1 MKSLLIKAALAAAL
15 ASASLA
21 VSAIGR
27 VADVNVIDRNTG
39 QILPV
44 HFHRG
49 EYWVAGQPGGKY
61 AIQIRNSRGP
71 RLLAVTSV
79 DGLNVLSGE
88 TADFGQSGYVFE
100 SGQRYGIEGWR
111 KSDSEVAA
119 FVFTAS
125 GDSYAERVGKP
136 RDMGV
141 IGVALF
147 RERPPVALYSPP
159 VISQLQEAP
168 APSHAPQTANLAD
181 KFLGSASGEAQ
192 TPPKPTPAPAST
204 PAPAA
209 VRAAPAAPSAAPA
222 PMAKPTDPGMP
233 SEAIAS
239 KAAPGMD
246 RERSASVL
254 PSPLPGSK
262 LGTAHGERE
271 TSVVSRT
278 QFVRNSPQPDE
289 IVRIRY
295 DSHANLIA
303 LGILPNPRVQ
313 PAPNAFPGA
322 TASYVPDPPAWR

>member
-1 MKSLLIKAALAAAL
+1 MKSLFFKTTLAVAI
-15 ASASLA
+15 ASASLTASA
-21 VSAIGR
+21 VGR

-39 QILPV
+39 QTLPV
-44 HFHRG
+44 TYHRG
-49 EYWVAGQPGGKY
+49 EYWIAGQPGAKY

-71 RLLAVTSV
+71 RVLAVTSV

-88 TADFGQSGYVFE
+88 TADYGQSGYVFE

-111 KSDSEVAA
+111 KSDQEIAA

-125 GDSYAERVGKP
+125 GDSYAERIGKP

-159 VISQLQEAP
+159 VIAHRHESPAPSSAEFSDKLRESSAGATQAPSAKSAPTMPPAQSAAAP
-168 APSHAPQTANLAD
+168 APIAQADANAR
-181 KFLGSASGEAQ
+181 
-192 TPPKPTPAPAST
+192 
-204 PAPAA
+204 
-209 VRAAPAAPSAAPA
+209 RAAPAMERERSGSAMPA
-222 PMAKPTDPGMP
+222 PM
-233 SEAIAS
+233 
-239 KAAPGMD
+239 
-246 RERSASVL
+246 
-254 PSPLPGSK
+254 PSPK

-271 TSVVSRT
+271 TSIVSRT

-289 IVRIRY
+289 IIRIRY

-303 LGILPNPRVQ
+303 MGILPSPRTQ

>member
-1 MKSLLIKAALAAAL
+1 MKSLFLKTALAAAL

-21 VSAIGR
+21 ASAIGR

-39 QILPV
+39 QTLPV

-49 EYWVAGQPGGKY
+49 EYWVAGQPGAKY

-71 RLLAVTSV
+71 RVLAVTSV

-159 VISQLQEAP
+159 VISQRSESP
-168 APSHAPQTANLAD
+168 EPSSADLPD
-181 KFLGSASGEAQ
+181 KFRENASGTAQ
-192 TPPKPTPAPAST
+192 AP
-204 PAPAA
+204 
-209 VRAAPAAPSAAPA
+209 
-222 PMAKPTDPGMP
+222 
-233 SEAIAS
+233 AS
-239 KAAPGMD
+239 KAAPAMREPAPAAAATAPSPAPTAAAAQAD
-246 RERSASVL
+246 ARSRKAAPAMERERYAALPAPL
-254 PSPLPGSK
+254 PSPK

-271 TSVVSRT
+271 TSIVSRT

-289 IVRIRY
+289 IIRIRY
-295 DSHANLIA
+295 DSHANLVA
-303 LGILPNPRVQ
+303 LGLIPSPRVQ
-313 PAPNAFPGA
+313 PVPNAFPGA

>member
-1 MKSLLIKAALAAAL
+1 MKSLFIKTALAIAL

-21 VSAIGR
+21 ASAVGR

-39 QILPV
+39 QSLPV
-44 HFHRG
+44 TYHRG
-49 EYWVAGQPGGKY
+49 EYWVAGQPGAKY

-71 RLLAVTSV
+71 RVLAVMSV

-125 GDSYAERVGKP
+125 GDSYAERIGKP
-136 RDMGV
+136 RDVGV

-147 RERPPVALYSPP
+147 RERPPVAVYHPP
-159 VISQLQEAP
+159 AVLHRHESAKSSLKDRLET
-168 APSHAPQTANLAD
+168 SSETNAD
-181 KFLGSASGEAQ
+181 T
-192 TPPKPTPAPAST
+192 TP
-204 PAPAA
+204 
-209 VRAAPAAPSAAPA
+209 APSAAP
-222 PMAKPTDPGMP
+222 PTAQPP
-233 SEAIAS
+233 SRADAS
-239 KAAPGMD
+239 SRKAAPST
-246 RERSASVL
+246 ERSAAL
-254 PSPLPGSK
+254 PAPMPSPK

-271 TSVVSRT
+271 TSIVSRT

-289 IVRIRY
+289 IIRIRY

-303 LGILPNPRVQ
+303 MGILPSPRTQ
-313 PAPNAFPGA
+313 PMPNAFPGA
-322 TASYVPDPPAWR
+322 AASYVPDPPAWR

>member
-1 MKSLLIKAALAAAL
+1 MKSLCFKTALAVAI

-21 VSAIGR
+21 ASAVGR

-39 QILPV
+39 RTLPV
-44 HFHRG
+44 YFHQG
-49 EYWVAGQPGGKY
+49 EYWVAGQPGAKY

-71 RLLAVTSV
+71 RVLAVTSV

-125 GDSYAERVGKP
+125 GDSYAERIGKP
-136 RDMGV
+136 RDLGV

-159 VISQLQEAP
+159 AMTHRPEST
-168 APSHAPQTANLAD
+168 APSSADLSD
-181 KFLGSASGEAQ
+181 KFRESASGTAQ
-192 TPPKPTPAPAST
+192 AP
-204 PAPAA
+204 
-209 VRAAPAAPSAAPA
+209 
-222 PMAKPTDPGMP
+222 
-233 SEAIAS
+233 AS
-239 KAAPGMD
+239 KAAPIMREPAPSAAAAAPAPAPATPSAQADAGSRKAAPAME
-246 RERSASVL
+246 RERAAAAL
-254 PSPLPGSK
+254 APLPGAK

-271 TSVVSRT
+271 TSIVSRT

-289 IVRIRY
+289 IIRIRY

-303 LGILPNPRVQ
+303 LGVLPSPRVQ
-313 PAPNAFPGA
+313 PVPNAFPGA

>member
-1 MKSLLIKAALAAAL
+1 MKSLFFKTAFTLAI
-15 ASASLA
+15 ASASLGASA
-21 VSAIGR
+21 VGR
-27 VADVNVIDRNTG
+27 LADVNVIDRNTG
-39 QILPV
+39 QTLTV
-44 HFHRG
+44 TYHRG
-49 EYWVAGQPGGKY
+49 EYWIAGQPGAKY
-61 AIQIRNSRGP
+61 AIQIRNSQGSRV
-71 RLLAVTSV
+71 LAVTSV

-111 KSDSEVAA
+111 KSDQEIAA

-136 RDMGV
+136 HDMGV

-159 VISQLQEAP
+159 VVAHRHESP
-168 APSHAPQTANLAD
+168 TPSSANLLD
-181 KFLGSASGEAQ
+181 KFLD
-192 TPPKPTPAPAST
+192 
-204 PAPAA
+204 
-209 VRAAPAAPSAAPA
+209 SAAGSTQA
-222 PMAKPTDPGMP
+222 P
-233 SEAIAS
+233 AS
-239 KAAPGMD
+239 KAAPIMAPAPAAAAPSPAPVAQAD
-246 RERSASVL
+246 ASARKAAPAMERERSSSALPDPMPASIPV
-254 PSPLPGSK
+254 PLPGSK

-303 LGILPNPRVQ
+303 LGILPSPRVQ
-313 PAPNAFPGA
+313 PAPNAFPSA
-322 TASYVPDPPAWR
+322 TASYVRDPPAWR

>member
-1 MKSLLIKAALAAAL
+1 MKSLFLKTAIATALACACLTA
-15 ASASLA
+15 
-21 VSAIGR
+21 SAIGR

-49 EYWVAGQPGGKY
+49 EYWVAGQPGAKY

-88 TADFGQSGYVFE
+88 TADFAQSGYVFE

-111 KSDSEVAA
+111 KSDQEVAA

-159 VISQLQEAP
+159 VMSQRQEAP

-192 TPPKPTPAPAST
+192 TLPNPTPAPAST
-204 PAPAA
+204 PTPAA
-209 VRAAPAAPSAAPA
+209 ARAAPAAPSAAPA
-222 PMAKPTDPGMP
+222 PMAKPTAPSMP

-254 PSPLPGSK
+254 PAPK

-271 TSVVSRT
+271 TSIVSRT
-278 QFVRNSPQPDE
+278 QFVRNSAQPDE
-289 IVRIRY
+289 IIRIRY

-303 LGILPNPRVQ
+303 LGIIPSPRMLPVQ
-313 PAPNAFPGA
+313 PLPNAFPGE

>member
-1 MKSLLIKAALAAAL
+1 MKSLLIKTALAAAL
-15 ASASLA
+15 ASASLT

-44 HFHRG
+44 HVHRG
-49 EYWVAGQPGGKY
+49 EYWVAGQPGAKY
-61 AIQIRNSRGP
+61 VIQIRNSRGP
-71 RLLAVTSV
+71 RVLAVTSV

-88 TADFGQSGYVFE
+88 TADYGQSGYVFE

-125 GDSYAERVGKP
+125 PGDSYAERIGKP

-159 VISQLQEAP
+159 VILHRHESP
-168 APSHAPQTANLAD
+168 APSSADLSD
-181 KFLGSASGEAQ
+181 KFRESAAGTAQ
-192 TPPKPTPAPAST
+192 APASGAAPIMPSPA

-209 VRAAPAAPSAAPA
+209 AAPSPAPLAQADASTRKAAPAMERERSSSALPYPMPA
-222 PMAKPTDPGMP
+222 PM
-233 SEAIAS
+233 
-239 KAAPGMD
+239 
-246 RERSASVL
+246 
-254 PSPLPGSK
+254 PSPK

-271 TSVVSRT
+271 TSIVSRT

-289 IVRIRY
+289 IIRIRY
-295 DSHANLIA
+295 DSHANLVA
-303 LGILPNPRVQ
+303 LGIIPSPRVQ